1 MRRTRVRAVVFGLV
15 LGAASSVHAYFL
27 DEARNFEIRLHAYA
41 GVNIAT
47 ESSREGP
54 RDPATGRELAHS
66 PDIAPGDILSQR
78 NFYSPEFDA
87 KLTDYTRWTQDVP
100 GFSLISPE
108 EFKFHF
114 AWWGFY
120 DGIFDYANAK
130 WRDALDAAPSA
141 RQSESNDIPGESFN
155 FNDENKNPRNILG
168 KRNRI
173 NELYLDFTKG
183 RFFTRIG
190 RQSIAWGES
199 DTIILLDVINNF
211 DLTYGA
217 PGFFQDL
224 EEARIPFWAMRNT
237 IKLIDNW
244 GSLSPGCPPS
254 APGPPPPRRSSTT
267 GASARRS
274 VWTRTATRSS
284 SARDTRP
291 PAGRA
296 SSRVRSSPPSTA
308 GSRRSPVS
316 RTRITAARSA
326 AS

>member
-1 MRRTRVRAVVFGLV
+1 MSWGARDKTRRNPRRGRGAEAQAHAARDARGPYTLFHRAETGEATPES
-15 LGAASSVHAYFL
+15 AA
-27 DEARNFEIRLHAYA
+27 R
-41 GVNIAT
+41 
-47 ESSREGP
+47 SRGH
-54 RDPATGRELAHS
+54 LS
-66 PDIAPGDILSQR
+66 SQR
-78 NFYSPEFDA
+78 NFCIPEFDA

-100 GFSLISPE
+100 GFCLISPE

-120 DGIFDYANAK
+120 DGIFDYASPK
-130 WRDALDAAPSA
+130 WREALDAAPRA
-141 RQSESNDIPGESFN
+141 RQSESNNIPGESFN

-190 RQSIAWGES
+190 RQAIAWGES

-237 IKLIDNW
+237 IKLVDNW
-244 GSLSPGCPPS
+244 GTLSS
-254 APGPPPPRRSSTT
+254 VFTDMFVVPGPVDTT
-267 GASARRS
+267 
-274 VWTRTATRSS
+274 V
-284 SARDTRP
+284 P
-291 PAGRA
+291 
-296 SSRVRSSPPSTA
+296 
-308 GSRRSPVS
+308 
-316 RTRITAARSA
+316 ITAPAFFGLPYSQPGTDPHRNPGFSYLINPVPLPAALVARIPKSVCSETRWGVRLA
-326 AS
+326 GVVGREHTVQGRF